1 MFNDQAVGEQSFG
14 ISNDEFRVCVF
25 EKNDS
30 ETHFGRFLAFANLVR
45 HEIPHCRFYIF
56 KDDMGTGKDD
66 LTYCL
71 NIHGQLTTVG
81 KKQDM
86 NELLKLMDVFVL
98 TGTGSEP
105 EETVVNAMANGC
117 PVIYSSP
124 HGGTNVVE
132 NGYNGIVLDT
142 TDPTRLAECVITILD
157 NPLYAAMLS
166 QNARRTVQ
174 EYCSRHLGFGK
185 WKAETLSWEL
195 D

>member
-14 ISNDEFRVCVF
+14 VSNDEFRVCVF
-25 EKNDS
+25 ESNKS
-30 ETHFGRFLAFANLVR
+30 ETYFGRFLTFANLVR

-56 KDDMGTGKDD
+56 NDEMRNGNSE

-71 NIHGQLTTVG
+71 NIHGQLTTIG
-81 KKQDM
+81 QGQDM

-98 TGTGSEP
+98 TGTDSET

-117 PVIYSSP
+117 PVIYSSN
-124 HGGTNVVE
+124 HGGTDVVE

-142 TDPTRLAECVITILD
+142 IDPSRLAESVITILD

-174 EYCSRHLGFGK
+174 EYCSKHLGFGK